1 MNTSN
6 KTKVVASTILGKI
19 LSIIGY
25 AIIIFYLIGF
35 IAIISDSS
43 SLDGADIGIL
53 FAMFILFFGIGFL
66 FIIPGYKIKKRIKRF
81 KTYVNII
88 SSEGITS
95 IDILAIKTSQSVD
108 YVRRDLQKMIDKKYF
123 PNAYID
129 RDNNE
134 IVIGSI
140 DKESYKQKES
150 LAFIDPISV
159 QCASCGAT
167 NKKENGTTSTCEY
180 CGSPI

>member
-1 MNTSN
+1 LNTSN
-6 KTKVVASTILGKI
+6 KTRVVASTILGKI

-35 IAIISDSS
+35 IALISDSS
-43 SLDGADIGIL
+43 SLDGVDMGIL
-53 FAMFILFFGIGFL
+53 FAMFIPFFGIGLL
-66 FIIPGYKIKKRIKRF
+66 FVIPGYKIKKRIKRF
-81 KTYVNII
+81 KAYVNTI

-95 IDILAIKTSQSVD
+95 IDILAVKTSQSVD

-123 PNAYID
+123 PSAYID

-134 IVIGSI
+134 IIIGSI
-140 DKESYKQKES
+140 DKESYNQKQA
-150 LAFIDPISV
+150 LALIDPISV

-167 NKKENGTTSTCEY
+167 NKKEKGTTGTCEY